1 MSDLDWDDLRYF
13 LAAAR
18 AKTLAGAA
26 RALGVEHTTVGRRL
40 SALERALGGALVLR
54 GSDGLQLTR
63 LGARVAAQLEE
74 LERNVKR
81 IRDLAHSEATRVR
94 LAVPSGFTRY
104 FTADLPQLVREHPGL
119 ALEIVSGA
127 SVVDLARGEADL
139 ALRSVPLVDPEL
151 VARKLCD
158 AGFALYG
165 AASHEGAVQTLQG
178 QPVIGFHESLANTP
192 AALWLEAHGA
202 GASVVLRSRELS
214 DMVTAA
220 IDGVGL
226 ALLPCSLAD
235 EEPRLRRLSGVLVRA
250 PLALVHRREAKLSEP
265 VRVVIAFAASV
276 IKRNAARIAG
286 SDVQH

>member
-1 MSDLDWDDLRYF
+1 MSELDWDDLRYF

-63 LGARVAAQLEE
+63 LGARIAPQLEE
-74 LERNVKR
+74 LERNVMR
-81 IRDLAHSEATRVR
+81 IRELAQSEATRVR

-104 FTADLPQLVREHPGL
+104 FTQDLPQLVREHPGL
-119 ALEIVSGA
+119 ALELVSGS
-127 SVVDLARGEADL
+127 SVVDLPRGEADI
-139 ALRSVPLVDPEL
+139 ALRSSPLTDPEL

-165 AASHEGAVQTLQG
+165 SLDAASLEDLRGRN
-178 QPVIGFHESLANTP
+178 VIGFHENLANTP
-192 AALWLEAHGA
+192 AARWLSAHGA
-202 GASVVLRSRELS
+202 GATVVLRSRELS

-226 ALLPCSLAD
+226 AVLPCSLAD
-235 EEPRLRRLSGVLVRA
+235 GEPRLLRLSDVLVRA
-250 PLALVHRREAKLSEP
+250 PLLLVHRREARLSEP
-265 VRVVIAFAASV
+265 VRVVIAFASAV
-276 IKRNAARIAG
+276 IKRHAARIAG
-286 SDVQH
+286 VDVQH